1 MTLNSITTIISN
13 SVTSSMI
20 KKTALCTHIDIF
32 QVQEVKYNAVS
43 LPDDWRAQRPLDC
56 AGKDGAEANR
66 YCGDANL
73 LVLRQAQLH
82 NLCWTESI
90 KENYW
95 CGGVKMDPN
104 ETNKR

>member
-1 MTLNSITTIISN
+1 MT
-13 SVTSSMI
+13 
-20 KKTALCTHIDIF
+20 KKTASCTHVDIF

-56 AGKDGAEANR
+56 AGKDGAEAHR
-66 YCGDANL
+66 YCGDTNP